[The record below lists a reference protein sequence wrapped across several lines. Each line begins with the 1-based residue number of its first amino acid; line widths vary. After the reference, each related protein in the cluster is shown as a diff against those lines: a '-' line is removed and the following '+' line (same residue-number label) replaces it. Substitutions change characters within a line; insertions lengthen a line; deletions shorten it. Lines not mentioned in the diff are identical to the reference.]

1 MAYLAPEAISQM
13 KQKIFTRTIWTL
25 SLVSLFNDISSEML
39 YPIMPIY
46 LSSIGF
52 TALWIGILEGIA
64 EAVVGLSKGYF
75 GKLSDEKGKRLPFI
89 QLGYF
94 ISAIAKSILALYA
107 NIVWVL
113 FSRSGDKLGKG
124 IRSSARDAMLSDE
137 CARENKGKVFGFHRG
152 MDTVGAVIG
161 PLFALVYL
169 HLYPEDYKPL
179 FFIAF
184 APAMISVLL
193 TLFIKERKRSP
204 SPSLPQGKGDSVE
217 SPPLGTTVGCAR
229 SAFRRGSFFSYF
241 SYWKKSSG
249 EYRSLIVGL
258 LLFALFN
265 SSDVFLLLMA
275 KNAGISDQNIIL
287 VYVFYNLVY
296 ALAALPLGH
305 LGDKIGMRKTFILG
319 LVCFCIAY
327 TGMAF
332 VQNTA
337 MLLAIFFVYGIYI
350 ASTEGISKAWI
361 AKIAPQNE
369 TATAIGFHASAQSI
383 ALMIASSMAGLIWV
397 LTNPQ
402 VTFLV
407 SAGGVFVALIYF
419 ALNKKI
425 HTN

>member
-1 MAYLAPEAISQM
+1 MS
-13 KQKIFTRTIWTL
+13 KQKIFTRTIWAL

-52 TALWIGILEGIA
+52 SALWIGILEGVA

-89 QLGYF
+89 QIGYF
-94 ISAIAKSILALYA
+94 LSALSKPMFAILTYPMW
-107 NIVWVL
+107 IL
-113 FSRSGDKLGKG
+113 FARTSDKLGKG
-124 IRSSARDAMLSDE
+124 IRTGARDAMLSDE
-137 CARENKGKVFGFHRG
+137 ASRENKGKVFGFHRA
-152 MDTVGAVIG
+152 MDTVGAAIG
-161 PLFALVYL
+161 PLLALAYL
-169 HLYPEDYKPL
+169 HYNPGEYKLL

-184 APAMISVLL
+184 APAMVSVLL
-193 TLFIKERKRSP
+193 TLFIREKKKFP
-204 SPSLPQGKGDSVE
+204 STPMGITTAKGN
-217 SPPLGTTVGCAR
+217 
-229 SAFRRGSFFSYF
+229 FFSYF
-241 SYWKKSSG
+241 SYWKKSSV
-249 EYRSLIVGL
+249 EYRSVTIGL

-296 ALAALPLGH
+296 ALAAFPLGH

-319 LVCFCIAY
+319 LACFCVAY
-327 TGMAF
+327 AGMAF

-337 MLLAIFFVYGIYI
+337 MLLAIFSVYGIYI

-397 LTNPQ
+397 LTSPQ

-407 SAGGVFVALIYF
+407 SAGGVLAALIYF
-419 ALNKKI
+419 ALNKNI